1 MFVIYNVRTSY
12 KYIFLIFLLLAK
24 LEQNGREETEVETI
38 QNGNPAVTKDIKDL
52 IDKLLE
58 VTEER
63 VDLQWLITDLSIKI
77 TELAE
82 DKNVAHMEE
91 GGTNVPKAEK
101 NFSEEEVEIER
112 ANNTQELKVKSRIS
126 MIQAVSGA

>member
-1 MFVIYNVRTSY
+1 MIYNVRTSY

-82 DKNVAHMEE
+82 DKNVARMEE

-101 NFSEEEVEIER
+101 NSSEEVEIER

-126 MIQAVSGA
+126 MIQAVSGG